1 MQSINAY
8 FCIVDYIKNGVSPF
22 GKTDGD
28 TPWIVYFILIL
39 AYFPVVQA
47 LTSSTAV
54 PKSVAL
60 VEPVIFTRTV
70 SPM

>member
-28 TPWIVYFILIL
+28 TP
-39 AYFPVVQA
+39 
-47 LTSSTAV
+47 
-54 PKSVAL
+54 
-60 VEPVIFTRTV
+60 
-70 SPM
+70 